1 MNLGNKMNIIEIK
14 NVTKK
19 FNGVTAV
26 DNLSF
31 IAESG
36 KIYGFLGPNGAGKT
50 TTIRMIMGIIK
61 PDSGEIKVFGDKIS
75 EQNKGQIGYIPEE
88 RGLYKKYKVIDLLM
102 YFARLKGMNYTEAS
116 KNIDIWLDK
125 VNLKDRANN
134 KIEELSKGMQ
144 QNIQLI
150 VSLIN
155 DPNLVILDE
164 PFVGLDPI
172 NARNM
177 KDIILKLKESGKT
190 IIFSTHQMNE
200 AERLC
205 DHIFLINKG
214 KKLIDSPISEVKKKY
229 SKNFVTVE
237 FKNKMPDLKGISI
250 IKNLYYEGNKVEI
263 ELIKNADSN
272 KLLELLL
279 EKEDIKKYEISESS
293 LESIFV
299 EVVTNEI

>member
-14 NVTKK
+14 NVTKR

-36 KIYGFLGPNGAGKT
+36 KIYGFLGSNGAGKT

-88 RGLYKKYKVIDLLM
+88 RGLYKKYKVIGLLM

-205 DHIFLINKG
+205 DHILLINKG

>member
-36 KIYGFLGPNGAGKT
+36 KIYGFLGSNGAGKT

-88 RGLYKKYKVIDLLM
+88 RGLYKKYKVIGLLM

-205 DHIFLINKG
+205 DHILLINKG

>member
-14 NVTKK
+14 NVTKR

-31 IAESG
+31 IAESE

-250 IKNLYYEGNKVEI
+250 IKNVYYEGNKVEI

-279 EKEDIKKYEISESS
+279 EKEDIIKYEISESS

>member
-1 MNLGNKMNIIEIK
+1 MNIIEIK

-237 FKNKMPDLKGISI
+237 FKNKVPDLKGISI
-250 IKNLYYEGNKVEI
+250 IKNVYYEGNKVEI

>member
-1 MNLGNKMNIIEIK
+1 MNLGNKMNIIEIN
-14 NVTKK
+14 NVTKR

-102 YFARLKGMNYTEAS
+102 YFARLKGMNYIEAS

-250 IKNLYYEGNKVEI
+250 IKNVYYEGNKVEI

>member
-1 MNLGNKMNIIEIK
+1 MKVIEID

-19 FNGVTAV
+19 YNDRIAV
-26 DNLSF
+26 NNFSF

-50 TTIRMIMGIIK
+50 TTIRMIMGIIA
-61 PDSGEIKVFGDKIS
+61 PDSGSIQVFGKKLS
-75 EQNKGQIGYIPEE
+75 EESKERIGYIPEE
-88 RGLYKKYKVIDLLM
+88 RGLYKKYKVSDLLL
-102 YFARLKGMNYTEAS
+102 YFGRLKGLNSEDAR
-116 KNIDIWLDK
+116 KNTLLWLDK
-125 VNLKDRANN
+125 VGLKDRANS

-155 DPNLVILDE
+155 NPDLVILDE

-172 NARNM
+172 NTRNM
-177 KDIILKLKESGKT
+177 KEIIYSLKESGKT

-205 DHIFLINKG
+205 DHILLINKG
-214 KKLIDSPISEVKKKY
+214 TKIIDEPIEEVKKKY
-229 SKNFVTVE
+229 SKNFISVE
-237 FKNKMPDLKGISI
+237 FRNRLVNLDDIDI
-250 IKNLYYEGNKVEI
+250 IQNVYYEGNKAEI
-263 ELIKNADSN
+263 ELRKNTNYND
-272 KLLELLL
+272 LLEVLIH
-279 EKEDIKKYEISESS
+279 KGDITKYEISESS

-299 EVVTNEI
+299 EVVTNGI

>member
-1 MNLGNKMNIIEIK
+1 MNIIEIK

>member
-14 NVTKK
+14 NVTKR

-250 IKNLYYEGNKVEI
+250 IKNVYYEGNKVEI

>member
-14 NVTKK
+14 NVTKR

-88 RGLYKKYKVIDLLM
+88 RGLYKKYKVIGLLM

-205 DHIFLINKG
+205 DHILLINKG
-214 KKLIDSPISEVKKKY
+214 KKLIDSSISEVKKKY

>member
-14 NVTKK
+14 NVTKR

-88 RGLYKKYKVIDLLM
+88 RGLYKKYKVIGLLM

-205 DHIFLINKG
+205 DHILLINKG
-214 KKLIDSPISEVKKKY
+214 KKLIDSLISEVKKKY

>member
-14 NVTKK
+14 NVTKR

-205 DHIFLINKG
+205 DHILLINKG

>member
-1 MNLGNKMNIIEIK
+1 MKIIEIK

-19 FNGVTAV
+19 FNDRIAV
-26 DNLSF
+26 NNLSF
-31 IAESG
+31 TAESG

-50 TTIRMIMGIIK
+50 TTIRMIMGIIG
-61 PDSGEIKVFGDKIS
+61 PDSGEIKIFGKRIS
-75 EQNKGQIGYIPEE
+75 DESKRQIGYIPEE
-88 RGLYKKYKVIDLLM
+88 RGLYKKYKVSDLLL
-102 YFARLKGMNYTEAS
+102 YFARLKGMNSEEA
-116 KNIDIWLDK
+116 KRNISFWLEK
-125 VNLKDRANN
+125 VNLKDRANS

-144 QNIQLI
+144 QNVQLI
-150 VSLIN
+150 ISLIN
-155 DPNLVILDE
+155 NPDLIILDE

-177 KDIILKLKESGKT
+177 KEIILSIKQSGKT

-214 KKLIDSPISEVKKKY
+214 IKLIDGSIDEVKKKY

-237 FKNKMPDLKGISI
+237 FKNRISDLNEIDI
-250 IKNLYYEGNKVEI
+250 IENIYYEGNKAEI
-263 ELIKNADSN
+263 ELRKNKNYND
-272 KLLELLL
+272 LLEILL
-279 EKEDIKKYEISESS
+279 EKGEIKKYEVSESS

-299 EVVTNEI
+299 EVVTNGV

>member
-14 NVTKK
+14 NVTKR

>member
-237 FKNKMPDLKGISI
+237 FKNKVPDLKGISI
-250 IKNLYYEGNKVEI
+250 IKNVYYEGNKVEI

>member
-1 MNLGNKMNIIEIK
+1 MNIIEIK
-14 NVTKK
+14 NVTKR